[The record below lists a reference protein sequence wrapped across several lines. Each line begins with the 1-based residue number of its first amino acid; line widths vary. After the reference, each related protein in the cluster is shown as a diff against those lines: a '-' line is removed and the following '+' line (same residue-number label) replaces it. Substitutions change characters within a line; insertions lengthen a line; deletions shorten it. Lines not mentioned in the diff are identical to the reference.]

1 MRERIDSI
9 KGAIWNT
16 LGSMVYGANSFIM
29 LAMVSQI
36 STVEQT
42 GCFAIAF
49 TTAQILYIVGLLG
62 VPHYHMTDYEEKYNF
77 IDYASVRIFSILMMA
92 IGCVCV
98 IWGLH
103 YTAEKVT
110 YTIGLTVLMM
120 LNVVGELYQ
129 CLFFQKKRLDLSG
142 SALFYRTFF
151 SLILFCAALLVTRNI
166 LIAIFVQV
174 LVNFSITLYYACVV
188 ARPFLNQK
196 ATLSSNNVRALIWE
210 CFPIFISLLFMNL
223 IINASKFGI
232 EFLLDNETQGYY
244 NMIFMPVQV
253 INMGSQFILKP
264 ILNRFAE
271 LIYGNQNKKF
281 VILLRQQILL
291 VALFTILCCFAT
303 YWWGA
308 PVLGIFYGTD
318 LLRFAFP
325 LTLVVFGGGI
335 FAVCQ
340 IYYYI
345 FVILRKQTYILKI
358 YSQALLI
365 AVFITYTMVNH
376 FGLAGAVSSFVVVH
390 IIILSY
396 YVWALHRIRRK
407 NDA

>member
-358 YSQALLI
+358 YSQALLV

-396 YVWALHRIRRK
+396 YVWALYRIRRG

>member
-77 IDYASVRIFSILMMA
+77 VDYASVRIFSILMMA

>member
-98 IWGLH
+98 IWGLQ

-151 SLILFCAALLVTRNI
+151 PLILFCAALLITRNI

-196 ATLSSNNVRALIWE
+196 ATLSSNNVRTLIWE